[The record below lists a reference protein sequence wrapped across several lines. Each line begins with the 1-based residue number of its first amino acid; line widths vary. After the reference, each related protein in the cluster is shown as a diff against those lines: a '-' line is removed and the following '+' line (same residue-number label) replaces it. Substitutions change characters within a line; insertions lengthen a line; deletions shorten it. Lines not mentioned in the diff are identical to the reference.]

1 MKSGLCRHFLLL
13 VKFLLK
19 CFGLQGKL
27 GLSIV
32 AISKSIKTKGRQE
45 LIKIKSAVVHEK
57 LGIEVERNGINS
69 SIRPFLW
76 LQSKF
81 KKVKSWVDF
90 FLFFQTQWLHLTLQL
105 PSSDYKA
112 EIGLDSSMI
121 KVKSDVKT
129 SYKQSI
135 SRRL

>member
-45 LIKIKSAVVHEK
+45 LIKILSAVVM
-57 LGIEVERNGINS
+57 
-69 SIRPFLW
+69 
-76 LQSKF
+76 Q
-81 KKVKSWVDF
+81 KVV
-90 FLFFQTQWLHLTLQL
+90 
-105 PSSDYKA
+105 
-112 EIGLDSSMI
+112 
-121 KVKSDVKT
+121 
-129 SYKQSI
+129 
-135 SRRL
+135 